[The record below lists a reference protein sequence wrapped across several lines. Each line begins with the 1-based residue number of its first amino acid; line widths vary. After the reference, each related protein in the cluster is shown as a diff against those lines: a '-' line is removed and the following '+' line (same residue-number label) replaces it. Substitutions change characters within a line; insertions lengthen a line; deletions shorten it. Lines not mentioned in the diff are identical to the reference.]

1 MNLRRMWKSLIA
13 QEAADALESERLR
26 ARVEKERREAPAPGG
41 DCGATE
47 RAPKQSNGNCAPHN
61 GEAAVPAPS
70 SECRAHERT
79 SNQSDRH
86 GASHNGEASAPAQSG
101 DCGATERA
109 PKPSDT
115 PAAPH
120 NSETAEHAPHAP
132 SQRKRT
138 IKLSAHQR
146 KSNRSNAPAAS
157 HPGAPHSGAPA
168 APDLPAAPLR
178 DRARSL
184 GARLAEGMKRL
195 RLRRAERA
203 RRRRI
208 RRARARAE
216 LKTLTRE
223 QRRQRRRRRLKRAG
237 LWALGIAGAGLAA
250 LALLLDVGSW
260 SWLDAARLTELRQT
274 TLMYDGGDAEVAGM
288 YLGENRLPVDVSA
301 LPEHVRM
308 AFVAAEDARFFSHHG
323 IDLWRIGGAVLTN
336 LKSGG
341 YAQGAST
348 ISQQLIKLTHL
359 TAEKTLSRKAN
370 EAVLALVLEAR
381 YSKEEI
387 LGMYMN
393 TVYFGH
399 GAYGIEAAARA
410 YFSKGASELT
420 VAESALMAAVIK
432 SPSGYAPHIAPEKA
446 QKRRDWVLGEM
457 ERLGFISPDERAEAQ
472 ASAIALNES
481 HGSLPEYGW
490 YIDYALGEAE
500 QALGLTPDEL
510 LMGGYR
516 IYTELDAALQ
526 SEAQRI
532 FDAAAFPADGA
543 DGTRCQ
549 GALCAVENGS
559 GAIRAL
565 VGGREYEVRRGLN
578 RATDVRRQPGSAI
591 KPLTVYAPAVDKFGY
606 LPTSFLSD
614 VPTDFDGWSPRNA
627 GDRYR
632 GIVTLRQTAM
642 SSINVATVELLS
654 RIGVK
659 AGMEFLHSVGIETD
673 PRDEVLPLA
682 LGAMTYGVSPLELCG
697 GYSALASGG
706 VYRQPY
712 AVRRILDAR
721 GRVVYEHDG
730 GARRVMSEQSAY
742 IMTSMLKSTASRG
755 TASRL
760 SALGAEVAAKT
771 GTAALG
777 QGRDGNRDIWLA
789 AYTPGISVSVW
800 MGFDRTGEDCHLA
813 ASASGS
819 NQPTRLALEFLGSE
833 AAAPYVGGSFARP
846 AGLREVMIDGWA
858 LQNLHSVLLA
868 GESTPAGELM
878 REIFTPGAL
887 PGRVSTLFD
896 EPLPAYDVSA
906 ALLESGSV
914 RIEFTCPQEF
924 VQYRVYRLDGEE
936 RVLVGTL
943 AGEVGQ
949 RLTLTDTGAPDASR
963 VRYDVAPY
971 APAQDAEGLAA
982 TVVLER
988 TLWDELGRWF
998 AGPARQPSDT
1008 PAPTDEQPGGG
1019 YAGAEQ
1025 AGQPD
1030 AASPAP
1036 AAEPTPAPTVQRE
1049 QGQPVNP
1056 FAIG

>member
-1 MNLRRMWKSLIA
+1 
-13 QEAADALESERLR
+13 
-26 ARVEKERREAPAPGG
+26 
-41 DCGATE
+41 
-47 RAPKQSNGNCAPHN
+47 
-61 GEAAVPAPS
+61 
-70 SECRAHERT
+70 
-79 SNQSDRH
+79 
-86 GASHNGEASAPAQSG
+86 
-101 DCGATERA
+101 
-109 PKPSDT
+109 
-115 PAAPH
+115 
-120 NSETAEHAPHAP
+120 
-132 SQRKRT
+132 
-138 IKLSAHQR
+138 
-146 KSNRSNAPAAS
+146 
-157 HPGAPHSGAPA
+157 
-168 APDLPAAPLR
+168 
-178 DRARSL
+178 
-184 GARLAEGMKRL
+184 
-195 RLRRAERA
+195 
-203 RRRRI
+203 
-208 RRARARAE
+208 
-216 LKTLTRE
+216 
-223 QRRQRRRRRLKRAG
+223 
-237 LWALGIAGAGLAA
+237 
-250 LALLLDVGSW
+250 LLDVGSW

-323 IDLWRIGGAVLTN
+323 IDLWRIGGAMLTN

-370 EAVLALVLEAR
+370 EAVLALMLEAR

-393 TVYFGH
+393 AVYFGH

-457 ERLGFISPDERAEAQ
+457 ERLGFISPEERAEAQ

-532 FDAAAFPADGA
+532 FDSAAFPVDGA

-591 KPLTVYAPAVDKFGY
+591 KPLAVYAPAVDKFGY

-659 AGMEFLHSVGIETD
+659 AGVEFLHSVGIGTD

-712 AVRRILDAR
+712 AIRRILDAR

-742 IMTSMLKSTASRG
+742 IMTSMLKSTAARG

-777 QGRDGNRDIWLA
+777 QGSDGNRDIWLA

-819 NQPTRLALEFLGSE
+819 NQPTRLALAFLGSE

-858 LQNLHSVLLA
+858 LENLHSVLLA

-906 ALLESGSV
+906 ALLASGSV

-963 VRYDVAPY
+963 VRYDVTPY

-998 AGPARQPSDT
+998 AGPERQPADT
-1008 PAPTDEQPGGG
+1008 PAPTAEQPGG

-1025 AGQPD
+1025 AVQPD
-1030 AASPAP
+1030 APSPSP
-1036 AAEPTPAPTVQRE
+1036 AAEPTPASTAQRE